1 MSNCCNS
8 HPAVEQ
14 LHANQR
20 RTLNVVLGIDAI
32 MFLVI
37 MAAALYGQS
46 TALLADSLDNLGDA
60 LTYGLSLYAVSRGA
74 GAKARVA
81 LFKGGLILFAALAVL
96 AQVIYKLFVPTVP
109 LFAVMGAFSIIAL
122 AANSVCLFLLWK
134 HRQEDINMNS
144 VWECSRNDIVT
155 NVSLFVASGAV
166 WL

>member
-1 MSNCCNS
+1 
-8 HPAVEQ
+8 
-14 LHANQR
+14 
-20 RTLNVVLGIDAI
+20 
-32 MFLVI
+32 
-37 MAAALYGQS
+37 
-46 TALLADSLDNLGDA
+46 
-60 LTYGLSLYAVSRGA
+60 
-74 GAKARVA
+74 VA

-155 NVSLFVASGAV
+155 NVSVFVASGAV
-166 WL
+166 WLTGSGWPDIVVAFVLVMFLLRSAIHVISSAISELRLAA